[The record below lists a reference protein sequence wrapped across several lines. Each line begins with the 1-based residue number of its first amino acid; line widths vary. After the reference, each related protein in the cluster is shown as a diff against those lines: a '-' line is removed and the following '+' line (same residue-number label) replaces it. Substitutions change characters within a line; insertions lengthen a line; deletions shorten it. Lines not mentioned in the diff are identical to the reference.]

1 MGLRGVGFF
10 VGVEEGVCEVPEP
23 FQIQSRQYLTEL
35 VQQLFGRFLIQG
47 VEDRA
52 CEVANRLHRVAH
64 VWGAV
69 FGVPFPAVFD
79 GGAVDRE
86 EGFPFR
92 APVGWQAGAEA
103 GHYDVVVEDHGFV
116 GFVEA
121 LACFGEEGCH
131 VGTC

>member
-1 MGLRGVGFF
+1 M
-10 VGVEEGVCEVPEP
+10 
-23 FQIQSRQYLTEL
+23 TEL
-35 VQQLFGRFLIQG
+35 VQQFFGRFLIRG

-79 GGAVDRE
+79 EGAVDRE
-86 EGFPFR
+86 EGFSFR

-103 GHYDVVVEDHGFV
+103 GHYDVLVEDHGFA

-121 LACFGEEGCH
+121 VACFGEEGCH

>member
-1 MGLRGVGFF
+1 M
-10 VGVEEGVCEVPEP
+10 
-23 FQIQSRQYLTEL
+23 TKL
-35 VQQLFGRFLIQG
+35 VQQFFCRFLVQR

-64 VWGAV
+64 VRGPAV

-79 GGAVDRE
+79 GSAVDRD

-92 APVGWQAGAEA
+92 DPVGWRAKAEA

-116 GFVEA
+116 GFMEA
-121 LACFGEEGCH
+121 VPASEKR
-131 VGTC
+131 VTM